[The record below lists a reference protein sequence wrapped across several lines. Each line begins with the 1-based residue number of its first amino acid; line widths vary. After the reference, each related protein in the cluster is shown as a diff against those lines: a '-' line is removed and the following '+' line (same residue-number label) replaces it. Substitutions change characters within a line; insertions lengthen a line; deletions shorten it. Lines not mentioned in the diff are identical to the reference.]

1 MSLKCGVGYG
11 YRLICFTLW
20 GVGMWCVLTWAVSVG
35 VIILVPFGYYFT
47 ADLEYGFLRD
57 KREFF
62 SVAVTSLRS
71 MHTSWVHQSLSSVAF
86 ISGFHQWLSS
96 VARFR
101 LTEPCVSSALACIGG
116 WSGFIVF
123 RFCLLL
129 RPVAW

>member
-11 YRLICFTLW
+11 YRLIFFTLW
-20 GVGMWCVLTWAVSVG
+20 GVGRWWVLTLTVSVG
-35 VIILVPFGYYFT
+35 VMILVPFGYYFT

-62 SVAVTSLRS
+62 SVAVISLRS
-71 MHTSWVHQSLSSVAF
+71 MHTSWVHQSLSSVA
-86 ISGFHQWLSS
+86 
-96 VARFR
+96 RFR
-101 LTEPCVSSALACIGG
+101 LAEPCVSSALGCIGG
-116 WSGFIVF
+116 WGGFIVF